1 MKSMEICT
9 FQAYREV
16 YFLNIQKDYYY
27 MLYPRRGAKEET
39 GKFSTAVDK
48 HFLAGKIVRE
58 NEEQIRKFLS
68 IENIKK
74 SLIEDKI
81 IEYKYQRYEKSNKAE
96 WCLVSIM
103 AESTDVNGE
112 AMTAIMTIRSIDK
125 LIKHEDRQRHELA
138 KAIDEARRANKA
150 KTLFL
155 SNMSHDMRTPL
166 NAILGFAN
174 IGMKHIDEPEKVED
188 CFNKILSSGGHLLN
202 LVNDILDM
210 SSIESGKNR
219 IQNTRC
225 NIYKKI
231 HSLGDYVHVQ
241 ARDKGLSFS
250 VEFKNIINSE
260 VYADALK
267 VNQIFINIL
276 SNAAKYT
283 PRGGSI
289 KFEITELE
297 ISDEEKARYLFAIS
311 DTGIGISENF
321 IKHIFE
327 PFEREYPS
335 TESGTTG
342 TGIGMAISK
351 KLVDMLGGKIWVE
364 SKLGVGSTFYV
375 ELIFD
380 IAKGHEVE
388 EGFCKDDIQKNVY
401 DEYFRGKKILLV
413 EDNELNLEIAKD
425 MLEDN
430 GFAVIEAR
438 DGFEAIDRVKES
450 LEGEISL
457 ILMDIQLPG
466 INGYEATTRIYSL
479 NRKDLRKIPVIAM
492 TANAFEA
499 DREKA
504 FLTGMSE
511 HLSKPIDEKTLIST
525 IKKHIIP

>member
-297 ISDEEKARYLFAIS
+297 SSDKEKAKYLFAIS

-380 IAKGHEVE
+380 IAKGHDVE
-388 EGFCKDDIQKNVY
+388 EGFCKDDIQKDVD
-401 DEYFRGKKILLV
+401 DEYFKGKKILLV

-525 IKKHIIP
+525 IKKNIIP